1 MLSGEIK
8 ARSGLRE
15 SPVIK
20 EGDEK
25 MGDQHITS
33 NSAKRIMILE
43 EREAQSCDARCICHP
58 QNMNCN
64 LKQHVK
70 VFLG

>member
-25 MGDQHITS
+25 NGR
-33 NSAKRIMILE
+33 SAYNEQFCKEEKNLARKRSTEL
-43 EREAQSCDARCICHP
+43 
-58 QNMNCN
+58 
-64 LKQHVK
+64 
-70 VFLG
+70 

>member
-20 EGDEK
+20 ERDEK
-25 MGDQHITS
+25 NGR
-33 NSAKRIMILE
+33 SAYNEQFCQEKNNLARKRGTEL
-43 EREAQSCDARCICHP
+43 
-58 QNMNCN
+58 
-64 LKQHVK
+64 
-70 VFLG
+70 

>member
-1 MLSGEIK
+1 MLSEEIK

-25 MGDQHITS
+25 NGR
-33 NSAKRIMILE
+33 SAYNEQFCKEETDLARKRSRVVTPGVSTIRKI
-43 EREAQSCDARCICHP
+43 
-58 QNMNCN
+58 
-64 LKQHVK
+64 
-70 VFLG
+70 

>member
-20 EGDEK
+20 DNDEK
-25 MGDQHITS
+25 NGR
-33 NSAKRIMILE
+33 SAYNEQFCKEEKDFAKKRSTEL
-43 EREAQSCDARCICHP
+43 
-58 QNMNCN
+58 
-64 LKQHVK
+64 
-70 VFLG
+70 

>member
-1 MLSGEIK
+1 MLSGGIK

-25 MGDQHITS
+25 NGR
-33 NSAKRIMILE
+33 SAYNEQFCKE
-43 EREAQSCDARCICHP
+43 ENNLAR
-58 QNMNCN
+58 MRSTE
-64 LKQHVK
+64 L
-70 VFLG
+70 

>member
-20 EGDEK
+20 ENYEK
-25 MGDQHITS
+25 NGR
-33 NSAKRIMILE
+33 SAYNEQFCKEENDFSRKRSTEL
-43 EREAQSCDARCICHP
+43 
-58 QNMNCN
+58 
-64 LKQHVK
+64 
-70 VFLG
+70 

>member
-8 ARSGLRE
+8 ARSGQRE

-25 MGDQHITS
+25 NGI
-33 NSAKRIMILE
+33 SAYNEQFCKE
-43 EREAQSCDARCICHP
+43 ENDLARKSSRE
-58 QNMNCN
+58 
-64 LKQHVK
+64 
-70 VFLG
+70 F

>member
-15 SPVIK
+15 SPVII

-25 MGDQHITS
+25 NGR
-33 NSAKRIMILE
+33 SAYKEQFCKEKNDLARKRSTEL
-43 EREAQSCDARCICHP
+43 
-58 QNMNCN
+58 
-64 LKQHVK
+64 
-70 VFLG
+70 